1 MAQEQKKYLSLDG
14 LEIYDDLIKVEITN
28 SNASTLLD
36 AKSHSD
42 ANLATA
48 QEYADNAVAQKSQ
61 VQIITWGAD
70 D

>member
-1 MAQEQKKYLSLDG
+1 MSNTIKKYMSLER
-14 LEIYDDLIKVEITN
+14 LQEYDDLIKTEISEADT
-28 SNASTLLD
+28 ATLES

-42 ANLATA
+42 ANLAAA
-48 QEYADNAVAQKSQ
+48 QVYADNAAAQKSQ